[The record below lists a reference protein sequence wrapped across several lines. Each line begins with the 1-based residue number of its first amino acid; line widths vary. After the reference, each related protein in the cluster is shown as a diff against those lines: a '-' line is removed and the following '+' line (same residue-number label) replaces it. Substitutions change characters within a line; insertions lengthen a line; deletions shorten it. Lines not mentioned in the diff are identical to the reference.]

1 MRKSR
6 YDEAEGGEIKRW
18 RLVNT
23 FSATESKN
31 LSKTF
36 CIVVL
41 EAFLL
46 IRKKRGSD
54 HNFERTKTKTE
65 GNS

>member
-6 YDEAEGGEIKRW
+6 YDEAESGENKRW

-31 LSKTF
+31 LSYIF

-41 EAFLL
+41 
-46 IRKKRGSD
+46 KSNPKMGD
-54 HNFERTKTKTE
+54 HH
-65 GNS
+65 